1 MRSFCTRIDQ
11 SCLVVIKL
19 LCSQFY
25 SYQILLH
32 LGGGGRGGG
41 WGLRVMSLVSIPK
54 PFMSCFSLSLLQFKP
69 IFLSFV
75 AISSVPVSWPCLS
88 SGVAVIIFMY
98 LMFCSV
104 PRVRKLLKAGVNVNA
119 SDGATSDNK
128 ALHWA
133 VSYGNADIV
142 KLLCG
147 RFIFY
152 IFWNVL
158 SPYLKLVLVQA
169 GVQLFLN

>member
-1 MRSFCTRIDQ
+1 MGGG
-11 SCLVVIKL
+11 VVITPCRGEL
-19 LCSQFY
+19 E
-25 SYQILLH
+25 
-32 LGGGGRGGG
+32 GGAWGGGRGGG
-41 WGLRVMSLVSIPK
+41 VYPCPWSEFQNLLFLVLRRK
-54 PFMSCFSLSLLQFKP
+54 PCRCWYFTIVFCTFLCRYCSFKP
-69 IFLSFV
+69 SSCHLSPFHL
-75 AISSVPVSWPCLS
+75 SYVPVSRPCLS
-88 SGVAVIIFMY
+88 SGVVVRFIFIYY

-152 IFWNVL
+152 IFQNMSSLHV
-158 SPYLKLVLVQA
+158 
-169 GVQLFLN
+169 

>member
-1 MRSFCTRIDQ
+1 M
-11 SCLVVIKL
+11 IKL

-32 LGGGGRGGG
+32 LGGAGGLGFTHDVPSLNSKTFHFVFFPITVAVSTHLLAVCRHFICP
-41 WGLRVMSLVSIPK
+41 MSLFHGHASVVVWQS
-54 PFMSCFSLSLLQFKP
+54 SL
-69 IFLSFV
+69 
-75 AISSVPVSWPCLS
+75 
-88 SGVAVIIFMY
+88 IFMY

-158 SPYLKLVLVQA
+158 SPYLKLVLV
-169 GVQLFLN
+169 